1 MPCLACKSTSAP
13 LSWTSPGPAPRVPT
27 PAAPKIRLALIAAI
41 FWSFLLAL
49 MLGLPGLAGAQ
60 EDYVLGPEDEIEIK
74 VWDHDDLTRQ
84 TRVGLDGRISFP
96 FIGEVRAQGLSVLEL
111 QRELERRLG
120 DGYIVDPHVSISIT
134 DFKSQKFFVV
144 GNVARPGAYP
154 LTRTIT
160 VVEAVSLAGGLATG
174 SGGRPV
180 SVGTAV
186 VVRARPGDRP
196 DQPRLPEEVRP
207 QDRVSVSLNAALA
220 GDPQHNVEI
229 NNGDTVFVPNLVFYV
244 TGQVKRPGRY
254 SYEDGLTVLQA
265 VTTAEGFTDKASVRR
280 THIIRERGQA
290 KEKVDV
296 SLEDPV
302 RPGDTVVVPES
313 WF

>member
-1 MPCLACKSTSAP
+1 MLYLAFKFTSAP
-13 LSWTSPGPAPRVPT
+13 RSLTSPGPVSRGHTA
-27 PAAPKIRLALIAAI
+27 AAPKIRLPLAAAV
-41 FWSFLLAL
+41 FWGLVLAL
-49 MLGLPGLAGAQ
+49 MLGLAGLAGAK
-60 EDYVLGPEDEIEIK
+60 EDYILGPEDEMEIT
-74 VWDHDDLTRQ
+74 VWDHDDLTRKL
-84 TRVGLDGRISFP
+84 RVGLDGRLSFP

-144 GNVARPGAYP
+144 GNVAKPGAYP
-154 LTRTIT
+154 LTKNIT

-186 VVRARPGDRP
+186 IVRARPGDKA
-196 DQPRLPEEVRP
+196 DQPRLPAEAGPRD
-207 QDRVSVSLNAALA
+207 QVSVSLNAALA
-220 GDPQHNVEI
+220 GDPRHNVEI
-229 NNGDTVFVPNLVFYV
+229 NNGDTVFVPDLVFYV
-244 TGQVKRPGRY
+244 SGQVKRPGRY
-254 SYEDGLTVLQA
+254 SYEEGMTVLKA
-265 VTTAEGFTDKASVRR
+265 VTTAEGFTDKASARR
-280 THIIRERGQA
+280 THIVRERGQG
-290 KEKVDV
+290 KEKVKV

-302 RPGDTVVVPES
+302 RPGDTVLVPEA